1 MNLDMQ
7 KVFVAD
13 KLAAWFCAC
22 LLSIDAVHTMCQ
34 AKLLEHEVTARLKQ
48 LANDAVWLLQIS
60 LNQQNTPTSL

>member
-7 KVFVAD
+7 KVLAAD
-13 KLAAWFCAC
+13 TLAAWLYAC
-22 LLSIDAVHTMCQ
+22 LLSIDAIHTMCQ

-60 LNQQNTPTSL
+60 FDQ